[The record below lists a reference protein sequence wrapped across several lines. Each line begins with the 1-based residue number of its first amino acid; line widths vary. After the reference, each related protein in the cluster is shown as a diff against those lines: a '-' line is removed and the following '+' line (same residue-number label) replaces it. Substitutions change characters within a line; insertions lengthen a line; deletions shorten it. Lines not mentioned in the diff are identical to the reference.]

1 MVETHVKNPAQV
13 FVFALFS
20 TVLFSFMN
28 LAVKFAAENG
38 IHITQII
45 LFRNLLALPV
55 VLLLISRHMDS
66 RDLLHTK
73 KPFSHMARGL
83 VGIGAMACFFLSF
96 KLLPL
101 GDATA
106 LHFASPLILTALSV
120 PFLGEKVGPWR
131 WGAVGIGLIGVIII
145 ASPTGDTNL
154 FGSGIA
160 LLAAL
165 LAAIAAVLVRKM
177 GETENSLTIVFYFTV
192 CGILLSLVLCPF
204 FWQPIGNVWVFYAL
218 LMVGILGG
226 IAQYFLT
233 KAYAEAPAAYV
244 SVFSYATIIFSIGF
258 DIIFWSNF
266 PEWNVWVG
274 ASIVVVSGLIILYR
288 EVIHKGRQA
297 RLSMYG
303 LTPIRPTQA
312 DENQSSSG
320 RIILDDVNETK
331 ENREKNE
338 VTNT

>member
-1 MVETHVKNPAQV
+1 MAESHVKNPGQV

-66 RDLLHTK
+66 QVLLHTK
-73 KPFSHMARGL
+73 KPFSHMMRGL
-83 VGIGAMACFFLSF
+83 VGIAAMACFFLSF
-96 KLLPL
+96 KMLPL

-131 WGAVGIGLIGVIII
+131 WGAVGIGLIGVVII
-145 ASPTGDTNL
+145 ASPTGDTNML
-154 FGSGIA
+154 GSAIA
-160 LLAAL
+160 LLAAF
-165 LAAIAAVLVRKM
+165 LAAIAAILVRKM

-192 CGILLSLVLCPF
+192 CGILLSLILCPF
-204 FWQPIGNVWVFYAL
+204 FWQPIASVWVFYAL

-226 IAQYFLT
+226 VAQYFLT
-233 KAYAEAPAAYV
+233 KAYAQAPAAYV

-258 DIIFWSNF
+258 DVIFWANF
-266 PEWNVWVG
+266 PEWNVWIG
-274 ASIVVVSGLIILYR
+274 ATIVVASGLVILYR
-288 EVIHKGRQA
+288 EVVHKGRQA

-312 DENQSSSG
+312 DLKEKEASG
-320 RIILDDVNETK
+320 RNEGDDVNEDEIELEDK
-331 ENREKNE
+331 K
-338 VTNT
+338 